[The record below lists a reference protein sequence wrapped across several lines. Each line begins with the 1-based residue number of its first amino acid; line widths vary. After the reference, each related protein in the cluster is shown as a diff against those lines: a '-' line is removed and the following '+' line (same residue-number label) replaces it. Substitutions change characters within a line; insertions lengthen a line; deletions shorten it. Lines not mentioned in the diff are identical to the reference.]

1 LLISN
6 IASCKNGNNSTFSPI
21 NTAVNFQHKS
31 TVKVGG
37 KRAFEIIYIE
47 CYTNEIFIHDIRDL
61 NAPKRKKVIN
71 FNACRALNSA
81 AIFN

>member
-1 LLISN
+1 MI
-6 IASCKNGNNSTFSPI
+6 
-21 NTAVNFQHKS
+21 
-31 TVKVGG
+31 KVGG

-47 CYTNEIFIHDIRDL
+47 CYANEIFIHDIRDL
-61 NAPKRKKVIN
+61 NAPKREKVIN